1 MKTTS
6 LADLRKNR
14 SALMQKVNSALSNNG
29 QSDRKEDDRFWKP
42 TRDSAGSG
50 SAIIR
55 FLPPMKDDDL
65 PWITLYTR
73 SFKVEKTGRW
83 YINNDLSTIGE
94 KDPVYEY
101 IKPIYESKDEDEIK
115 KIKNMKR
122 GTSYV
127 SNILVIKDPANP
139 ENEGKVFYFKY
150 GKKIYEMIQS
160 KAQPTFDDQDP
171 VYVYDIDEGAN
182 FRLRVK
188 TVDQYP
194 NYDSSEFDAP
204 KPLCDGDDDKI
215 ENVIEMYRPLKDLL
229 KKENFK
235 SYDDLKGQLDRALG
249 LTCGVAPKRAT
260 DVASEVD
267 SDQEVKIPKKAEKV
281 QKQES
286 APWDADDEVPVK
298 ETKKPEAQKPKAP
311 ASSSIDDDDDDVAL
325 FQSMLNKG

>member
-6 LADLRKNR
+6 LSDLRKNR
-14 SALMQKVNSALSNNG
+14 SALMQKVNSALSSNG

-42 TRDSAGSG
+42 TRDSAGAG

-73 SFKVEKTGRW
+73 SFKVEKTNRW

-94 KDPVYEY
+94 TDPVYEY
-101 IKPIYESKDEDEIK
+101 IKPIYESKDEEEIK

-194 NYDSSEFDAP
+194 NYDSSEFDKPA
-204 KPLCDGDDDKI
+204 PLCKGDDEEIVK
-215 ENVIEMYRPLKDLL
+215 VIDMYRPLKDLL

-235 SYDDLKGQLDRALG
+235 SYADLKAQLDRALG
-249 LTCGVAPKRAT
+249 LTGGVAPKRAS
-260 DVASEVD
+260 DVASE
-267 SDQEVKIPKKAEKV
+267 SDQEVRIPKKAEKAP
-281 QKQES
+281 KQEV
-286 APWDADDEVPVK
+286 APWDDEEENEVK
-298 ETKKPEAQKPKAP
+298 ETKKPDAQKAKA
-311 ASSSIDDDDDDVAL
+311 ASQPIVDDDDDDVAL
-325 FQSMLNKG
+325 FQNMLKGR